1 MAETP
6 KFELP
11 AIVRERLQAASAG
24 TPQLHPEPDMLA
36 AFSERAL
43 PQAEREQVLSHLA
56 ACDHC
61 REVLALIAPEEG
73 PPRVAAHSVVERAGF
88 SWRTLRWGAM
98 AAVIAL
104 VAVLTIPR
112 LEQVKSPQTAAV
124 HPFSE
129 DVPPQPQTKPAQNE
143 NRPQAANSADTATRL
158 SGAESA
164 PAKEPAAS
172 ASRLDHF
179 KAEAKSATSANG
191 PALFDRDLGKSK
203 VLTNGATAAEN
214 ANLAQTETG
223 AGAYRAGGGVA
234 GGVTGGM
241 YRAKEAG
248 APIPSAPASEP
259 SAAESYAASND
270 FRVNGASPSSNA
282 ETANAPSAAN
292 EATAKKDETTIA
304 AAQKQAPPPPPAKAA
319 TSPSAGTFASLAA
332 PERNVDQLALVAAPL
347 WRVRSG
353 RLQHS
358 TGSAWQALD
367 VESGARFTA
376 VFALGQDVWAG
387 AQNLIVYHSNDDGQH
402 WSKSQLQPA
411 LNNVKN
417 GRITKI
423 EFSDAQ
429 HGQLFVRG
437 EAPDDSRAEDLWT
450 SNDGGKTWIYET
462 ID

>member
-11 AIVRERLQAASAG
+11 AIVRERLQTASAG

-43 PQAEREQVLSHLA
+43 PQAEREEILTHLA
-56 ACDHC
+56 ACDRC

-88 SWRTLRWGAM
+88 SWRTLRWGAV
-98 AAVIAL
+98 AAAIAL

-143 NRPQAANSADTATRL
+143 SQPQAANSADTATRV
-158 SGAESA
+158 SSPESA
-164 PAKEPAAS
+164 AVKEPAAS
-172 ASRLDHF
+172 TSRLDHS
-179 KAEAKSATSANG
+179 KADAKSATSANG

-203 VLTNGATAAEN
+203 VLTNGATATGN
-214 ANLAQTETG
+214 ANVAQTETG

-234 GGVTGGM
+234 DGVTGGM

-248 APIPSAPASEP
+248 APIPSAPAS
-259 SAAESYAASND
+259 SAAESYTAPNN
-270 FRVNGASPSSNA
+270 FGINGASPSTNV
-282 ETANAPSAAN
+282 ETENAPSAAN
-292 EATAKKDETTIA
+292 EATAKKDETTVA

-437 EAPDDSRAEDLWT
+437 EAPDGSRAEDLWT